1 MTTPWPGWRSSTAGL
16 RRNTLEEIL
25 SSPHLSLWIQS
36 KFKTHPVKLNF
47 LGIWLLLWPRRTLEK
62 HLRGCTASHT
72 LHILMDFERDG
83 TVPFADSVEL
93 NEWRRLKTTP
103 LCTSKSGSRQW
114 KVKKEHDMKVCSTL
128 WVCGRWKMSM
138 MWQYIQPSG
147 FEQQRNRQ
155 RSCSSRFCF
164 FPIMPKTISGGSLRA
179 AISSSAVNFI
189 GVRLV
194 PPLTFSTFKRHSQ
207 QTKYFLN

>member
-1 MTTPWPGWRSSTAGL
+1 MAF
-16 RRNTLEEIL
+16 EIYFFV
-25 SSPHLSLWIQS
+25 S
-36 KFKTHPVKLNF
+36 
-47 LGIWLLLWPRRTLEK
+47 
-62 HLRGCTASHT
+62 A
-72 LHILMDFERDG
+72 FEIDG

-114 KVKKEHDMKVCSTL
+114 KVEKNMIWKCSTL
-128 WVCGRWKMSM
+128 WVFARWKMNM
-138 MWQYIQPSG
+138 MWKYIQPSG

-164 FPIMPKTISGGSLRA
+164 FPIMPKTISCGSLRA

-194 PPLTFSTFKRHSQ
+194 PPLTFSTFKRHSW
-207 QTKYFLN
+207 QTNTFSTNTT